1 VGRSS
6 DARERLVTAAARLF
20 LARGY
25 QAVGVD
31 ELCAATGVPRGTFY
45 YFFRSKSELV
55 AAVIDRHALALWARI
70 EATGACGGTDHAARR
85 LHAVADAVGQIQA
98 DLERRFGAP
107 VGCPFGNLAAELAIA
122 DESVREHLAS
132 VFAEWEERLAVLCR
146 HAADQGALRPGAD
159 PVLFARILLAQFQG
173 MILLART
180 GRSTIAEL
188 PATLHQIIDSHLLE
202 GAGA

>member
-1 VGRSS
+1 MGRSS
-6 DARERLVTAAARLF
+6 DARERLVRAAARLF

-31 ELCAATGVPRGTFY
+31 ELCVATSVPRGTFY

-55 AAVIDRHALALWARI
+55 KAVIDRHALALWDRL
-70 EATGACGGTDHAARR
+70 EAAGASDGTDRAARR
-85 LHAVADAVGQIQA
+85 LHAVADAVGEIQA
-98 DLERRFGAP
+98 DFERRFGAL
-107 VGCPFGNLAAELAIA
+107 VGCPFGNLAAELAGA

-132 VFAEWEERLAVLCR
+132 VFAEWEQRLAVLCR
-146 HAADQGALRPGAD
+146 HAADQGTLRPGVD

-173 MILLART
+173 VILLARV
-180 GRSTIAEL
+180 GRSTAAEI
-188 PATLHQIIDSHLLE
+188 PAALHQIIDSHLLE